1 MAARQGGAVLITGA
15 NAGIGKEV
23 ARQLA
28 ERDEF
33 DTIYLACRNDAKA
46 QAARADLERVTGKSV
61 FTTVRMDVSDPD
73 SVRSA
78 IDLIDT
84 PVRAVVLNAGGSGGP
99 TPLAKTKDGVTD
111 IFASNVLGHVVLLE
125 KLIATGALTTA
136 VLVGSESA
144 RGIPKLGVKRPVFTD
159 HSVAEFASVIDGS
172 FNEGAK
178 APAILIYAQV
188 KYLGALWMSDLA
200 RRHPDLRLLT
210 VSPGNTSGTEAF
222 RDMPLIVRTLLD
234 KVLMP
239 IAFPPLGLS
248 HPVGIGARRLVDAVV
263 GDELKSGVFYASAAK
278 TLTGPLVDQAD
289 IVADFADP
297 TIQANANEAIHRFI
311 RS

>member
-125 KLIATGALTTA
+125 KLIETGALTTA

-144 RGIPKLGVKRPVFTD
+144 RGVPKLGAKRPVFTD

-172 FNEGAK
+172 FNEAG
-178 APAILIYAQV
+178 
-188 KYLGALWMSDLA
+188 
-200 RRHPDLRLLT
+200 RR
-210 VSPGNTSGTEAF
+210 
-222 RDMPLIVRTLLD
+222 
-234 KVLMP
+234 
-239 IAFPPLGLS
+239 PP
-248 HPVGIGARRLVDAVV
+248 
-263 GDELKSGVFYASAAK
+263 Y
-278 TLTGPLVDQAD
+278 
-289 IVADFADP
+289 
-297 TIQANANEAIHRFI
+297 
-311 RS
+311 